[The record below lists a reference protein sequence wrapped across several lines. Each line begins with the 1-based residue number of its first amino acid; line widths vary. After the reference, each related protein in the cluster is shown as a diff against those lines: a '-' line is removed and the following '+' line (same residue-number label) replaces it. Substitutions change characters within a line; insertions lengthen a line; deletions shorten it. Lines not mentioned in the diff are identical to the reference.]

1 MGLYDPGDFES
12 SPERHPLFVSLA
24 ALIGGIGLLAYAADQ
39 FVLGSARVALIKRVR
54 PLVVGVLI
62 VGFGTSAPE
71 LLVSV
76 LAAAGGEPAIA
87 IGNIVGSNLANL
99 SLLLGVG
106 AVLVPLVVDS
116 RTVRREASLAVGASL
131 VFLGVVQGG
140 GITSLEGGLLL
151 ALMIGVVFA
160 VTRRSPGDPLADE
173 TIDLTEPS
181 EHRLGPE
188 AVRTL
193 IGLVGTVAGA
203 QLLLWGAVDLA
214 ERAGLSAGFVG
225 ATIVAVG
232 TSLPELVTVIQS
244 ARRRETELIVGNL
257 LGSNIFNALVVGGAV
272 GLVRVAPFDA
282 PSLTGLAATAVVV
295 VSIIALV
302 AMRTSHTVTR
312 AEGFLFIVGY
322 AAIIP
327 FLA

>member
-1 MGLYDPGDFES
+1 MYDPDGSVASGEA
-12 SPERHPLFVSLA
+12 HLFP
-24 ALIGGIGLLAYAADQ
+24 ALIALIAGIGLLAYAADQ

-71 LLVSV
+71 LLVSI

-87 IGNIVGSNLANL
+87 VGNIVGSNLANL

-106 AVLVPLVVDS
+106 AVLVPLAVDS
-116 RTVRREASLAVGASL
+116 RTVRREASLAVGAAL

-140 GITSLEGGLLL
+140 GISALEGGLLL

-160 VTRRSPGDPLADE
+160 VTRRSPGDPLADD

-181 EHRLGPE
+181 DHRLGTE
-188 AVRTL
+188 AIRTL
-193 IGLVGTVAGA
+193 LGMVGTVAGA
-203 QLLLWGAVDLA
+203 QLLLWGAIDLA

-244 ARRRETELIVGNL
+244 ARRGETELIVGNL
-257 LGSNIFNALVVGGAV
+257 LGSNIFNALVVGGAL
-272 GLVRVAPFDA
+272 GLVRVDPFEA

-312 AEGFLFIVGY
+312 VEGALLIVGY
-322 AAIIP
+322 AAVLP

>member
-1 MGLYDPGDFES
+1 MVL
-12 SPERHPLFVSLA
+12 
-24 ALIGGIGLLAYAADQ
+24 ALIALVGGIGLLAYAADQ

-71 LLVSV
+71 LLVSI

-87 IGNIVGSNLANL
+87 VGNIVGSNLANL

-116 RTVRREASLAVGASL
+116 RTVKREASLAVGAAL

-140 GITSLEGGLLL
+140 GITALEGGLLL
-151 ALMIGVVFA
+151 VLMVGVVFM
-160 VTRRSPGDPLADE
+160 VTRRSPGDPLADD
-173 TIDLTEPS
+173 TIDLTDPS
-181 EHRLGPE
+181 GHRLGTE
-188 AVRTL
+188 VVRTML
-193 IGLVGTVAGA
+193 GMVGTVAGA
-203 QLLLWGAVDLA
+203 QLLLWGAIDLA

-257 LGSNIFNALVVGGAV
+257 LGSNIFNALVVGGAL
-272 GLVRVAPFDA
+272 GLVQVAPFEA
-282 PSLTGLAATAVVV
+282 PSLTGLAATAVVA

-302 AMRTSHTVTR
+302 AMRTSHVVTR
-312 AEGFLFIVGY
+312 VEGALLIVGY
-322 AAIIP
+322 AAIVP